1 MENSLNQRFL
11 TISSFLFLT
20 ISVFILSLLL
30 YILLF
35 FLNIEQTMLNPNF
48 VSKTYHS
55 DESRTDR
62 VIQAF
67 SDDLAKNLHDSFLD
81 EEAEHT
87 ITITKLEL
95 KESFLRIFNYSWF
108 NTQIE
113 TNINMVLKFLNYET
127 DELEIHFSLYEL
139 VNPLQIEFK
148 RIYHHSSF
156 YDYVIDKL
164 LNQFI
169 ELSELSNSNN
179 SNADSFP
186 YTEFRQNDICK
197 NWFSENYEDTVDEV
211 AEYLTDNQKQ
221 LYIFWDFTQCS
232 NEILSYVKTL
242 ITTETI
248 SLEFQTLLI
257 EEILIETFDKEP
269 LNPVLIDLIV
279 ESLILSNGHNWAQIQ
294 TQIIF
299 DDMNRFLI
307 LQEDDYY
314 IDIVILSNKELF
326 RSVLNENSLNNLS
339 LESIDLI
346 VELLSNN
353 VKKSP
358 SELLD
363 KLNQLGS
370 NSHEIMILLDYV
382 ALDGLV
388 LVDSLEQND
397 ELISYLNF
405 AQDSVVNGYKYNL
418 LETYNNQNLL
428 RESLNN
434 YLIFNQVKSMTNL
447 IVAGIF
453 FILLVNFFVLRSLK
467 YYSDQMM
474 KLLVFILV
482 VLLCTLLFAI
492 SMWNFVFLNMFQNL
506 KVVFGNNL
514 ISPIGLEF
522 AFQVFV
528 KEIFDV
534 LLIGFKEFH
543 NRILLELSFLIVFV
557 SLLVVLRKT
566 FTQLRLVRIFSK
578 CFH

>member
-1 MENSLNQRFL
+1 MNQRFL
-11 TISSFLFLT
+11 TISSFLCLT

-55 DESRTDR
+55 DEARTDR

-87 ITITKLEL
+87 INITKVEL
-95 KESFLRIFNYSWF
+95 KESFLRIINYSWF

-164 LNQFI
+164 FNQFI
-169 ELSELSNSNN
+169 ELSELSNLNN

-186 YTEFRQNDICK
+186 YSEFRQNDICK
-197 NWFSENYEDTVDEV
+197 NWFSENYENTVDEV

-232 NEILSYVKTL
+232 NEIVSHVKKL

-248 SLEFQTLLI
+248 SLELHTLLI
-257 EEILIETFDKEP
+257 EEILVETFDKEP
-269 LNPVLIDLIV
+269 LNPIMMDLIV

-294 TQIIF
+294 TQRIF

-307 LQEDDYY
+307 LREDDYY

-326 RSVLNENSLNNLS
+326 RSVLNENSVNNLS

-346 VELLSNN
+346 VESLSNN

-363 KLNQLGS
+363 KLNQLDY
-370 NSHEIMILLDYV
+370 NSQEIMVLLDYV
-382 ALDGLV
+382 ALEGLV

-428 RESLNN
+428 RESLN
-434 YLIFNQVKSMTNL
+434 IFYQVKSRTNL

-467 YYSDQMM
+467 YCSDQMM
-474 KLLVFILV
+474 KLLVFILA
-482 VLLCTLLFAI
+482 VLLCTLLFAV
-492 SMWNFVFLNMFQNL
+492 SMWDFVFLNMFQNL

-522 AFQVFV
+522 TFQVFV

-534 LLIGFKEFH
+534 VLIGFKEFH

-566 FTQLRLVRIFSK
+566 FTPFRLVRIFSK

>member
-1 MENSLNQRFL
+1 
-11 TISSFLFLT
+11 
-20 ISVFILSLLL
+20 
-30 YILLF
+30 
-35 FLNIEQTMLNPNF
+35 MLNPNF

-55 DESRTDR
+55 DEARTDR

-87 ITITKLEL
+87 INITKVEL
-95 KESFLRIFNYSWF
+95 KESFLRIINYSWF

-164 LNQFI
+164 FNQFI
-169 ELSELSNSNN
+169 ELSELSNLNN

-186 YTEFRQNDICK
+186 YSEFRQNDICK
-197 NWFSENYEDTVDEV
+197 NWFSENYENTVDEV

-232 NEILSYVKTL
+232 NEIVSHVKKL

-248 SLEFQTLLI
+248 SLELHTLLI
-257 EEILIETFDKEP
+257 EEILVETFDKEP
-269 LNPVLIDLIV
+269 LNPIMMDLIV

-294 TQIIF
+294 TQRIF

-307 LQEDDYY
+307 LREDDYY

-326 RSVLNENSLNNLS
+326 RSVLNENSVNNLS

-346 VELLSNN
+346 VESLSNN

-363 KLNQLGS
+363 KLNQLDY
-370 NSHEIMILLDYV
+370 NSQEIMVLLDYV
-382 ALDGLV
+382 ALEGLV

-428 RESLNN
+428 RESLN
-434 YLIFNQVKSMTNL
+434 IFYQVKSRTNL

-467 YYSDQMM
+467 YCSDQMM
-474 KLLVFILV
+474 KLLVFILA
-482 VLLCTLLFAI
+482 VLLCTLLFAV
-492 SMWNFVFLNMFQNL
+492 SMWDFVFLNMFQNL

-522 AFQVFV
+522 TFQVFV

-534 LLIGFKEFH
+534 VLIGFKEFH

-566 FTQLRLVRIFSK
+566 FTPFRLVRIFSK

>member
-1 MENSLNQRFL
+1 MNQRFL
-11 TISSFLFLT
+11 TISAFLCLT

-55 DESRTDR
+55 DEARTDR

-67 SDDLAKNLHDSFLD
+67 SDDLAKNLYDSFLD

-87 ITITKLEL
+87 INITKVEL
-95 KESFLRIFNYSWF
+95 KESFLRIINYSWF

-164 LNQFI
+164 FNQFI
-169 ELSELSNSNN
+169 ELSELSNLNN

-186 YTEFRQNDICK
+186 YSEFRQNDICK
-197 NWFSENYEDTVDEV
+197 NWFSENYENTVDEV

-232 NEILSYVKTL
+232 NEILSHVKKL

-248 SLEFQTLLI
+248 SLELHTLLI
-257 EEILIETFDKEP
+257 EEILVETFDKEP
-269 LNPVLIDLIV
+269 LNPIMMDLIV

-294 TQIIF
+294 TQRIF

-307 LQEDDYY
+307 LREDDYY

-346 VELLSNN
+346 VESLSNN

-363 KLNQLGS
+363 KLNQLDY
-370 NSHEIMILLDYV
+370 NTQEIMVLLDYV
-382 ALDGLV
+382 ALEGLV

-428 RESLNN
+428 RESLN
-434 YLIFNQVKSMTNL
+434 IFYQVKSRTNL

-467 YYSDQMM
+467 YCSDQMM
-474 KLLVFILV
+474 KLLVFILA

-492 SMWNFVFLNMFQNL
+492 SMWDFVFLIMFQNL

-514 ISPIGLEF
+514 ISPIGFEF
-522 AFQVFV
+522 TFQVFV

-534 LLIGFKEFH
+534 VLIGFKEFH

-566 FTQLRLVRIFSK
+566 FTPFRLVRIFSK

>member
-1 MENSLNQRFL
+1 MNQRFL
-11 TISSFLFLT
+11 TISAFLCLT

-55 DESRTDR
+55 DEARTDR

-67 SDDLAKNLHDSFLD
+67 SDDLAKNLYDSFLD

-87 ITITKLEL
+87 INITKVEL
-95 KESFLRIFNYSWF
+95 KESFLRIINYSWF

-164 LNQFI
+164 FNQFI
-169 ELSELSNSNN
+169 ELSELSNLNN

-186 YTEFRQNDICK
+186 YSEFRQNDICK
-197 NWFSENYEDTVDEV
+197 NWFSENYENTVDEV

-232 NEILSYVKTL
+232 NEILSHVKKL

-248 SLEFQTLLI
+248 SLELHTLLI
-257 EEILIETFDKEP
+257 EEILVETFDKEP
-269 LNPVLIDLIV
+269 LNPIMMDLIV

-294 TQIIF
+294 TQRIF

-307 LQEDDYY
+307 LREDDYY

-346 VELLSNN
+346 VESLSNN

-363 KLNQLGS
+363 KLNQLDY
-370 NSHEIMILLDYV
+370 NTQEIMVLLDYV
-382 ALDGLV
+382 ALEGLV

-428 RESLNN
+428 RESLN
-434 YLIFNQVKSMTNL
+434 IFYQVKSRTNL

-467 YYSDQMM
+467 YCSDQMM
-474 KLLVFILV
+474 KLLVFILA

-506 KVVFGNNL
+506 KVVFSNNL

-566 FTQLRLVRIFSK
+566 FTPFRLVRIFSK

>member
-1 MENSLNQRFL
+1 LNQRFL
-11 TISSFLFLT
+11 TISSFLCLT

-55 DESRTDR
+55 DEARTDR

-87 ITITKLEL
+87 INITKVEL
-95 KESFLRIFNYSWF
+95 KESFLRIINYSWF

-164 LNQFI
+164 FNQFI
-169 ELSELSNSNN
+169 ELSELSNLNN

-186 YTEFRQNDICK
+186 YSEFRQNDICK
-197 NWFSENYEDTVDEV
+197 NWFSENYENTVDEV

-232 NEILSYVKTL
+232 NEIVSHVKKL

-248 SLEFQTLLI
+248 SLELHTLLI
-257 EEILIETFDKEP
+257 EEILVETFDKEP
-269 LNPVLIDLIV
+269 LNPIMMDLIV

-294 TQIIF
+294 TQRIF

-307 LQEDDYY
+307 LREDDYY

-326 RSVLNENSLNNLS
+326 RSVLNENSVNNLS

-346 VELLSNN
+346 VESLSNN

-363 KLNQLGS
+363 KLNQLDY
-370 NSHEIMILLDYV
+370 NSQEIMVLLDYV
-382 ALDGLV
+382 ALEGLV

-428 RESLNN
+428 RESLN
-434 YLIFNQVKSMTNL
+434 IFYQVKSRTNL

-467 YYSDQMM
+467 YCSDQMM
-474 KLLVFILV
+474 KLLVFILA
-482 VLLCTLLFAI
+482 VLLCTLLFAV
-492 SMWNFVFLNMFQNL
+492 SMWDFVFLNMFQNL

-522 AFQVFV
+522 TFQVFV

-534 LLIGFKEFH
+534 VLIGFKEFH

-566 FTQLRLVRIFSK
+566 FTPFRLVRIFSK